1 MIMIILLM
9 ILLQIGCSGASM
21 YIINVASGISAS
33 LIDKKINSD
42 EETKLEDKIEELEQ
56 KLDNKENEDDCEN
69 CETDKR

>member
-1 MIMIILLM
+1 MILVIILM
-9 ILLQIGCSGASM
+9 ILLQVGCSGASM

-33 LIDKKINSD
+33 LINKKLDSDK
-42 EETKLEDKIEELEQ
+42 ETKLEDRIEELEQ